1 MNGIEPLRR
10 DLLDTATTTLT
21 RAFADEPMFT
31 WVIPDPQHR
40 ARSLRVMN
48 RGPLLYGLRYG
59 HAMQLHHGKAVA
71 AWLPPHCALT
81 ALRTISCGILG
92 VPFSVGLHAFRR
104 FRHANEVL
112 ARIHRKHVPEPHWYL
127 MVVGVD
133 PEFQGRGLGTALVNE
148 GLARADRD
156 NVAVLPRDRRG
167 AKSGLLRAVRLH
179 SGGDRCAGARRS
191 PGMGDATESRPRRRH
206 HERCEVESEGK
217 SRSGSCIARPQCAH
231 ELSSGYSLPDCIG
244 VSRWSV
250 WRRNCPMREPGVWL
264 DARRSGSCC
273 PRISVA
279 FRSQKRAARRRRIV
293 DPP

>member
-133 PEFQGRGLGTALVNE
+133 PEFQGRGIGTALVNE

-156 NVAVLPRDRRG
+156 NVPCYLETAEERNLAFYERFGFTVVETAALGPGGPRG
-167 AKSGLLRAVRLH
+167 W
-179 SGGDRCAGARRS
+179 
-191 PGMGDATESRPRRRH
+191 GM
-206 HERCEVESEGK
+206 
-217 SRSGSCIARPQCAH
+217 
-231 ELSSGYSLPDCIG
+231 
-244 VSRWSV
+244 
-250 WRRNCPMREPGVWL
+250 RRN
-264 DARRSGSCC
+264 
-273 PRISVA
+273 
-279 FRSQKRAARRRRIV
+279 RAA
-293 DPP
+293 PTAS